1 MALKDYSGGLKF
13 GVMLNSLTVQKWQYE
28 SIKSL
33 LRQSKV
39 DAVVI
44 ILNDNSPGKR
54 KSLLSKVLGYKWQN
68 LLFNQYYRYFFKPSV
83 FKPVSISEIL
93 ADVPVVRCQTT
104 KSKVSEFFGDKDI
117 AQIKSYQPDFII
129 KFGFGI
135 IRGEILDCTPLGIWS
150 FHHDDE
156 QKYRGVPPGFWEI
169 YYNDHRTG
177 TILQRLTEKLDSG
190 VILRKGIFKT
200 VEHSWKGNLEQ
211 SINFSK
217 DWPAH
222 VCNEIIDQGTFPDQ
236 TEGVST
242 NAPLYKVPG
251 NTSFVLFL
259 LKLFVNRIKF
269 HYNELFYCENWQL
282 GIIKARTADI
292 LGSLQY
298 DIDLEEVD
306 FLTAKN
312 SNFYYADGFAV
323 KDGER
328 LLLLFE
334 DYSYKD
340 RLGHLS
346 SVWFNE
352 RDYTFTEPVP
362 LLKEPWHLS
371 YPFVFR
377 YKGSTYCLPECK
389 DHKNVELYKL
399 DTVSM
404 KLVHVRTLIKDLEA
418 VDPSLIYHQN
428 HWYLF
433 FTAGYAT
440 NTELHIWHAEELEDD
455 FIPHVLNPVKSN
467 VSNSRPA
474 GTLFYL
480 DGKLYRPSQD
490 CSRSYGGRII
500 INEVKILT
508 EEFFLESTVNV
519 LEPPTGYQGIH
530 NLSFAGDSMLFDCKT
545 MKFSS
550 ANFFNQLKRK
560 LGLSN

>member
-13 GVMLNSLTVQKWQYE
+13 GIMLNSMTVQKWQYE
-28 SIKSL
+28 SLKSL
-33 LRQSKV
+33 LDLPKV

-44 ILNDNSPGKR
+44 ILNDTPGVKR
-54 KSLLSKVLGYKWQN
+54 KNFFSRVLNYKWHN
-68 LLFNQYYRYFFKPSV
+68 FLFNQYYRYFFKPVVFRYTSV
-83 FKPVSISEIL
+83 KEL
-93 ADVPVVRCQTT
+93 L
-104 KSKVSEFFGDKDI
+104 KDI
-117 AQIKSYQPDFII
+117 PLIKIKPIKKKSSEYFSETDIDQIRNYQPDFII

-135 IRGEILDCTPLGIWS
+135 IRGEILNSAPLGIWS
-150 FHHDDE
+150 FHHGDE
-156 QKYRGVPPGFWEI
+156 QKFRGVPPGFWEV
-169 YYNDHRTG
+169 YYKDHRTG
-177 TILQRLTEKLDSG
+177 AILQRLTEKLDGG

-211 SINFSK
+211 AISYSK
-217 DWPAH
+217 HWPAH
-222 VCNEIIDQGTFPDQ
+222 VCNEIMDQGTFPDQ

-251 NTSFVLFL
+251 NTTFAIFL
-259 LKLFVNRIKF
+259 LKSIVNRIKF
-269 HYNELFYCENWQL
+269 HLNELFYCENWQL

-306 FLTAKN
+306 FLAAKN
-312 SNFYYADGFAV
+312 SDHYFADGFAV

-334 DYSYKD
+334 NYSYKN
-340 RLGHLS
+340 RMGHLS

-352 RDYTFTEPVP
+352 REYTFTEPVTI
-362 LLKEPWHLS
+362 LKEPWHLS
-371 YPFVFR
+371 YPFVFK
-377 YKGSTYCLPECK
+377 YKGATYCLPECK

-404 KLVHVRTLIKDLEA
+404 KLVHVRTLIKDIEA

-428 HWYLF
+428 RWYLF

-440 NTELHIWHAEELEDD
+440 NTELHIWHADELEDE
-455 FIPHVLNPVKSN
+455 FKPHVLNPVKSN

-474 GTLFYL
+474 GSLFYL

-500 INEVKILT
+500 INEVKILS
-508 EEFFLESTVNV
+508 EESFLESTVNV
-519 LEPPTGYQGIH
+519 LEPPEGFQGIH
-530 NLSFAGDSMLFDCKT
+530 NLSFAGDSMLFDCKK
-545 MKFSS
+545 MKFSP
-550 ANFFNQLKRK
+550 ANFFYQLKRK
-560 LGLSN
+560 SGLSK